1 MTDYFIK
8 YRSSSVRCKLVLIN
22 QSLGQRIIIRKEDQL
37 KITSEGDIS
46 LKEQLQWVNLLN
58 YSCTPTLEPTVMWE
72 FIPCGR
78 IKAYL
83 YPRQCEIYLS
93 ARLLIVFLKFIKV
106 CSKQLTN
113 NEKMFLQNFARQDQK
128 SENEV

>member
-46 LKEQLQWVNLLN
+46 LKEQLQ
-58 YSCTPTLEPTVMWE
+58 
-72 FIPCGR
+72 
-78 IKAYL
+78 
-83 YPRQCEIYLS
+83 
-93 ARLLIVFLKFIKV
+93 
-106 CSKQLTN
+106 
-113 NEKMFLQNFARQDQK
+113 
-128 SENEV
+128 